1 MSTGGPSDRQQAIP
15 AVAGG
20 GGRSGEPPNL
30 TLFSNSPSYDLAT
43 VVHLVGVRPMIL
55 WGWEQNL
62 GFPTPVRIN
71 EEAGTVVRRYSERD
85 LVASLWLRDQIL
97 NGTSPPEA
105 AERLR
110 AAMCLGSGDDA
121 PWTASDSGWRPG
133 GRVTTGPLPD
143 SFTPQR
149 SPNLT
154 RPLTDNSHLPAGGLG
169 AAEPL
174 NPRSVSYGP
183 TVGGVPSGVSD
194 AAQSHST
201 VWVGPVS
208 GQPGGRRSLGESGT
222 SRMSGPLASGVM
234 PAPRSGQ
241 LASGAEYGLVTSG
254 PLPSP
259 PLMPGMYG
267 ASHTGESTMRA
278 MSWSVTPG
286 SGVSTSTST
295 RGREMQA
302 LVPLL
307 LRALANFDTLGA
319 NHVLEEALS
328 TRSVETVCKTLLQPA
343 LARVSDLWASHR
355 VTAPEQRFA
364 SNYIR
369 GILFA
374 LFHQT
379 PERLEAPVVVVSCG
393 PREMSDIHALVLA
406 VFLRRAGLRVNY
418 LGQDLPGAEAVDL
431 VDEVRKRRP
440 AMLALSV
447 ASPQRLRALARV
459 GKAIGQ
465 LDAPHPTFAFTGPIF
480 VRNPELLRKVD
491 NYGYYL
497 GDDPDTATSRVMQL
511 VSRDFSMRR

>member
-1 MSTGGPSDRQQAIP
+1 MQA
-15 AVAGG
+15 VDAGK
-20 GGRSGEPPNL
+20 SGEPPNL
-30 TLFSNSPSYDLAT
+30 LLFSSSPSYDLAT

-71 EEAGTVVRRYSERD
+71 EEAGSVVRRYSERD

-110 AAMCLGSGDDA
+110 AAMRPGSGDDES
-121 PWTASDSGWRPG
+121 WTASDSGSRPG

-149 SPNLT
+149 PPRFT
-154 RPLTDNSHLPAGGLG
+154 RPLTENERLPVPGLG
-169 AAEPL
+169 AAERL
-174 NPRSVSYGP
+174 DPRSISNGP
-183 TVGGVPSGVSD
+183 ALGGASPNTS
-194 AAQSHST
+194 Q

-208 GQPGGRRSLGESGT
+208 GQLGDRRSRGEPGGSAA
-222 SRMSGPLASGVM
+222 SGPLAPQVM
-234 PAPRSGQ
+234 PASRTGQ
-241 LASGAEYGLVTSG
+241 LAAGAQFGAVTSG
-254 PLPSP
+254 PLPPP

-267 ASHTGESTMRA
+267 AAQTGDGAVRSISA
-278 MSWSVTPG
+278 GVTPA

-295 RGREMQA
+295 RGREMQV

-307 LRALANFDTLGA
+307 LRAFANFDTLGA

-328 TRSVETVCKTLLQPA
+328 TRSVETVYKLLLQPA

-355 VTAPEQRFA
+355 VTVPEERFA

-369 GILFA
+369 GLLFA
-374 LFHQT
+374 LLHQT
-379 PERLEAPVVVVSCG
+379 PERLEAPMVFVSCG
-393 PREMSDIHALVLA
+393 PREVSDVHALVLA
-406 VFLRRAGLRVNY
+406 VYLRRAGLRVIY
-418 LGQDLPGAEAVDL
+418 LGQDLPSVEVGEL

-459 GKAIGQ
+459 GKAISQ
-465 LDAPHPTFAFTGPIF
+465 MDAPHPAFAFTGPIF
-480 VRNPELLRKVD
+480 ARNPELLRKVD

-497 GDDPDTATSRVMQL
+497 GDDLDKAVLRVMSL
-511 VSRDFSMRR
+511 VSRDFATRR